1 MPRFKHIPTTSQA
14 DDTENFQQLEGMI
27 LWGRGTPQNR
37 VAAPVG
43 AIYLREDGGVKST
56 LYVKEK
62 AVGAMD
68 MSGWAAK

>member
-1 MPRFKHIPTTSQA
+1 
-14 DDTENFQQLEGMI
+14 MI
-27 LWGRGTPQNR
+27 LWGKGTPQNR